1 MNDQIVFSY
10 VRTGAENKQI
20 KKYDKG
26 YYFITLGAF
35 NAYNRSGA
43 FYLMDGVRDLVENK
57 SSSLNRRI
65 RDGYLK
71 GEAGHPNY
79 ETGMSKVEFYERNLK
94 IEQTRISLHI
104 RDIVFTDTKTPCGMP
119 GKGNIVLVQAWL
131 KPDGPM
137 GDALKKSLDDP
148 EQNVA
153 FSIRCFTKDEMVN
166 GTVIKQVVQIVTW
179 DWVVE
184 PGMKMANK
192 FDTLNLESLDFTPI
206 SLRSLRE
213 YNNELSISTESADIN
228 VMLDDIERNINK
240 HDINTN
246 NSVLAHW

>member
-20 KKYDKG
+20 KKDDKG

-79 ETGMSKVEFYERNLK
+79 ESGMSKVEFYERNLK
-94 IEQTRISLHI
+94 IEQTRISHHI

-153 FSIRCFTKDEMVN
+153 FSIRCFTKDTMQG
-166 GTVIKQVVQIVTW
+166 GTIIKEVVQIVTW

-192 FDTLNLESLDFTPI
+192 FDTLNLESLDFTPV
-206 SLRSLRE
+206 SLRSLME
-213 YNNELSISTESADIN
+213 YNNDLSISVESADKTL
-228 VMLDDIERNINK
+228 MLNEMSERLTSYDNK
-240 HDINTN
+240 KDATIIDR
-246 NSVLAHW
+246 W

>member
-20 KKYDKG
+20 KKDDKG

-94 IEQTRISLHI
+94 IEQTRISHHI

-192 FDTLNLESLDFTPI
+192 FDTLNLESLDFSPI

-228 VMLDDIERNINK
+228 VMLDDIERNITK

>member
-20 KKYDKG
+20 KKDDKG

-79 ETGMSKVEFYERNLK
+79 ESGMSKVEFYERNLK
-94 IEQTRISLHI
+94 IEQTRISHHI

-131 KPDGPM
+131 KPDGPL

-228 VMLDDIERNINK
+228 IMLDDIERNINK
-240 HDINTN
+240 YDINTN

>member
-20 KKYDKG
+20 KKDDKG

-94 IEQTRISLHI
+94 IEQTRISHHI

-131 KPDGPM
+131 KPDGLM

-213 YNNELSISTESADIN
+213 YNNELSISTEAADIN

>member
-1 MNDQIVFSY
+1 
-10 VRTGAENKQI
+10 
-20 KKYDKG
+20 
-26 YYFITLGAF
+26 
-35 NAYNRSGA
+35 
-43 FYLMDGVRDLVENK
+43 
-57 SSSLNRRI
+57 
-65 RDGYLK
+65 
-71 GEAGHPNY
+71 
-79 ETGMSKVEFYERNLK
+79 MSKVEFYERNLK
-94 IEQTRISLHI
+94 IEQTRISHHI

-213 YNNELSISTESADIN
+213 YNNELSISTEAADIN
-228 VMLDDIERNINK
+228 VMLDDIERNITK

>member
-20 KKYDKG
+20 KKDDKG

-94 IEQTRISLHI
+94 IEQTRISHHI

>member
-20 KKYDKG
+20 KKDDKG

-94 IEQTRISLHI
+94 IEQTRISHHI

-213 YNNELSISTESADIN
+213 YNNELSISTEAADIN
-228 VMLDDIERNINK
+228 VTLDDIERNITK
-240 HDINTN
+240 HEINTH

>member
-20 KKYDKG
+20 KKDDKG

-94 IEQTRISLHI
+94 IEQTRISHHI

-131 KPDGPM
+131 KPDGSM

-213 YNNELSISTESADIN
+213 YNNELSISTEAADIN

>member
-20 KKYDKG
+20 KKDDKG

-94 IEQTRISLHI
+94 IEQTRISHHI

-228 VMLDDIERNINK
+228 VMLDDIERNISK

>member
-20 KKYDKG
+20 KKDDKG

-94 IEQTRISLHI
+94 IEQTRISHHI

-228 VMLDDIERNINK
+228 VMLDDIERNITK
-240 HDINTN
+240 HEINTN

>member
-20 KKYDKG
+20 KKDDKG

-94 IEQTRISLHI
+94 IEQTRISHNI

-213 YNNELSISTESADIN
+213 YNNELSISTEAADIN
-228 VMLDDIERNINK
+228 VMLDDIERNITK

>member
-20 KKYDKG
+20 KKDDKG

-79 ETGMSKVEFYERNLK
+79 ESGMSKVEFYERNLK
-94 IEQTRISLHI
+94 IEQTRISHHI

-131 KPDGPM
+131 KPDGPL

-179 DWVVE
+179 DWVLE

-228 VMLDDIERNINK
+228 VMLDDIERNITK
-240 HDINTN
+240 HEINTN

>member
-20 KKYDKG
+20 KKDDKG

-71 GEAGHPNY
+71 GEAGHPVY
-79 ETGMSKVEFYERNLK
+79 ESGMSSGEFIERNLR
-94 IEQTRISLHI
+94 IEHARISHHI
-104 RDIVFTDTKTPCGMP
+104 RDVFFKETQTPSGMS

-213 YNNELSISTESADIN
+213 YNNELSISTEAADIN
-228 VMLDDIERNINK
+228 VMLDDIERNITK

>member
-20 KKYDKG
+20 KKDDKG

-94 IEQTRISLHI
+94 IEQTRISHHI

-228 VMLDDIERNINK
+228 VMLDDIERNITK